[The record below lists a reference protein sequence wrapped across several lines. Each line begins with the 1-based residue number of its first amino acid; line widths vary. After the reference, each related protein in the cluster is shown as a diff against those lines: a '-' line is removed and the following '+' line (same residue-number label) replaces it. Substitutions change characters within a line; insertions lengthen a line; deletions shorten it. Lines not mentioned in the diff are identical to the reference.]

1 MPRKLVLEFHKLCTG
16 CGYWQGGGTSV
27 GGGLSGS
34 SSPRE
39 EQQRFA
45 YTCLHA
51 CRLARGNTRAS
62 SKDETTS
69 RDTLVTV
76 HL

>member
-1 MPRKLVLEFHKLCTG
+1 MQRKLVLSFTSFAQG
-16 CGYWQGGGTSV
+16 CGYWQGGGTWV

-51 CRLARGNTRAS
+51 CRLARGNSRAS
-62 SKDETTS
+62 SKDEMTS